1 MLILIQGEYVLV
13 DVQTV
18 SVVIAA
24 ISVVIV
30 AVNLILANRR
40 AESRRQTYLKTRQ
53 VKFFL
58 NLYNRFCEKD
68 ILTMYVE
75 VLQLWKWEDF
85 DDFYEKYGPEKNLD
99 EFMKW
104 VIVTTHLE
112 NMGLIAYEK
121 MVDISFVANLIG
133 SGIQD
138 FWEKYEPILI
148 EFRRRWNTPKIM
160 PMTEYLYEQV
170 KTIRPRGN

>member
-1 MLILIQGEYVLV
+1 MV

-24 ISVVIV
+24 TSVVIV
-30 AVNLILANRR
+30 AVNLILTNRR
-40 AESRRQTYLKTRQ
+40 AEDRRQLDLKTIQ
-53 VKFFL
+53 VKFIL
-58 NLYNRFCEKD
+58 DLYNRFCEKD

-75 VLQLWKWEDF
+75 VFQLWKWEDF
-85 DDFYEKYGPEKNLD
+85 DDFYAKYGPEKNLD
-99 EFMKW
+99 EFVKW

-112 NMGLIAYEK
+112 NMGLISYEK
-121 MVDISFVANLIG
+121 MVDIRFVANLIG
-133 SGIQD
+133 STIQG

-148 EFRRRWNTPKIM
+148 EFRKRWNTPKVM

-170 KTIRPRGN
+170 KTLRPRGN

>member
-1 MLILIQGEYVLV
+1 LV

-24 ISVVIV
+24 TSVVIV
-30 AVNLILANRR
+30 AVDLILTNRR
-40 AESRRQTYLKTRQ
+40 AEDRRQLDLKTRQ
-53 VKFFL
+53 VKFFFDL
-58 NLYNRFCEKD
+58 DNRFCEKD

-75 VLQLWKWEDF
+75 VFQLWKWEDF
-85 DDFYEKYGPEKNLD
+85 DDFYAKYGPEKNLD
-99 EFMKW
+99 EFVKW

-112 NMGLIAYEK
+112 NMGLISYEK
-121 MVDISFVANLIG
+121 MVDIRFVANLIG
-133 SGIQD
+133 STIQG

-148 EFRRRWNTPKIM
+148 EFRKRWNTPKVM